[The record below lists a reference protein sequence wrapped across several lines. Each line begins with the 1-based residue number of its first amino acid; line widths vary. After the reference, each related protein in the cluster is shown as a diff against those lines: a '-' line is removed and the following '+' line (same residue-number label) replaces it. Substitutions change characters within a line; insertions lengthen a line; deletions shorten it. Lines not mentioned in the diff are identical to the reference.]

1 MNMGYTLA
9 AILVSALCTLALRA
23 LPFLCFGKNRPVPS
37 WLTRLG
43 QALPPAIMA
52 VLVIYCLREGF
63 EKPLS
68 AGIPL
73 LAGTALVFFSYRWKH
88 NTLLSIALG
97 TAGYMLALRLL

>member
-1 MNMGYTLA
+1 MSTGYILA

-23 LPFLCFGKNRPVPS
+23 LPFLCFGKNRPVPA

-43 QALPPAIMA
+43 RALPAAIMA
-52 VLVIYCLREGF
+52 VLVVYCLREGV
-63 EKPLS
+63 ERPVS

-73 LAGTALVFFSYRWKH
+73 LAGSALVFLSYRWRH

>member
-23 LPFLCFGKNRPVPS
+23 LPFLCFGKNRPVPP

-52 VLVIYCLREGF
+52 VLVIYCLPRAIISFSRSSACGPER
-63 EKPLS
+63 
-68 AGIPL
+68 AGIM
-73 LAGTALVFFSYRWKH
+73 RWEGK
-88 NTLLSIALG
+88 IC
-97 TAGYMLALRLL
+97 

>member
-23 LPFLCFGKNRPVPS
+23 LPFLCFGKNRPVPP

-68 AGIPL
+68 EI
-73 LAGTALVFFSYRWKH
+73 TASGDGESVKLESK
-88 NTLLSIALG
+88 
-97 TAGYMLALRLL
+97 